1 MSLDLSSKFS
11 LSLRKG
17 NLATLTL
24 LSGSTLSVLT
34 SFNCSTQSSM
44 ELNCEDNSS
53 VSCSS
58 ILTRHS
64 FAILS
69 VVFLSIFNLYTHV
82 TKPRDFIDQL
92 NIAQTLLGLDFGDKT
107 IGIAV
112 SDKSKTIATP
122 IITIK
127 RKGILKD
134 IEKLLPILQEYNVGG
149 IILGLPLSLDGS
161 ENERTE
167 KVRKFAQEL
176 KKCKDIK
183 IAFQDER
190 YSSDVIYK
198 ELRKNSISKDK
209 IKKKIDQMA
218 ASYILQGFLDN
229 AKHTRI

>member
-1 MSLDLSSKFS
+1 M
-11 LSLRKG
+11 
-17 NLATLTL
+17 
-24 LSGSTLSVLT
+24 
-34 SFNCSTQSSM
+34 
-44 ELNCEDNSS
+44 
-53 VSCSS
+53 
-58 ILTRHS
+58 
-64 FAILS
+64 
-69 VVFLSIFNLYTHV
+69 
-82 TKPRDFIDQL
+82 TKPRDFIDQI

-134 IEKLLPILQEYNVGG
+134 IEKLLSILEEYDVGG
-149 IILGLPLSLDGS
+149 IILGLPLSLDGN
-161 ENERTE
+161 ENERTK

-176 KKCKDIK
+176 KRYKDIK
-183 IAFQDER
+183 IAFHDER

-198 ELRKNSISKDK
+198 ELRKNSISKAK

-229 AKHTRI
+229 AKHT

>member
-1 MSLDLSSKFS
+1 M
-11 LSLRKG
+11 
-17 NLATLTL
+17 
-24 LSGSTLSVLT
+24 
-34 SFNCSTQSSM
+34 
-44 ELNCEDNSS
+44 
-53 VSCSS
+53 
-58 ILTRHS
+58 
-64 FAILS
+64 
-69 VVFLSIFNLYTHV
+69 
-82 TKPRDFIDQL
+82 TKPRDFIDKL

-134 IEKLLPILQEYNVGG
+134 IEKLLSILKEYDVGG
-149 IILGLPLSLDGS
+149 IILGLPLSLDGN
-161 ENERTE
+161 ENERSR

-176 KKCKDIK
+176 KRCKDIK
-183 IAFQDER
+183 IAFYDER

-198 ELRKNSISKDK
+198 ELIKNSISNTK

-229 AKHTRI
+229 AKHA

>member
-1 MSLDLSSKFS
+1 
-11 LSLRKG
+11 
-17 NLATLTL
+17 
-24 LSGSTLSVLT
+24 
-34 SFNCSTQSSM
+34 
-44 ELNCEDNSS
+44 
-53 VSCSS
+53 
-58 ILTRHS
+58 
-64 FAILS
+64 
-69 VVFLSIFNLYTHV
+69 V
-82 TKPRDFIDQL
+82 TKPKDFIDQI
-92 NIAQTLLGLDFGDKT
+92 NIVQTLLGLDFGDKT

-134 IEKLLPILQEYNVGG
+134 IEKLISILEEYDVGG
-149 IILGLPLSLDGS
+149 IILGLPLSLDGN

-167 KVRKFAQEL
+167 KVRNFAKEL

-190 YSSDVIYK
+190 YSTDVIYK

-229 AKHTRI
+229 TKQT

>member
-1 MSLDLSSKFS
+1 M
-11 LSLRKG
+11 
-17 NLATLTL
+17 
-24 LSGSTLSVLT
+24 
-34 SFNCSTQSSM
+34 
-44 ELNCEDNSS
+44 
-53 VSCSS
+53 
-58 ILTRHS
+58 I
-64 FAILS
+64 
-69 VVFLSIFNLYTHV
+69 
-82 TKPRDFIDQL
+82 KPRDFIYKI

-134 IEKLLPILQEYNVGG
+134 IEKLLSILEEYDVGG
-149 IILGLPLSLDGS
+149 IVLGLPLSLDGN
-161 ENERTE
+161 ENERTK

-176 KKCKDIK
+176 NRCKDIK
-183 IAFQDER
+183 IAFHDER

-198 ELRKNSISKDK
+198 ELRKNSISNTK

>member
-1 MSLDLSSKFS
+1 M
-11 LSLRKG
+11 
-17 NLATLTL
+17 
-24 LSGSTLSVLT
+24 
-34 SFNCSTQSSM
+34 
-44 ELNCEDNSS
+44 
-53 VSCSS
+53 
-58 ILTRHS
+58 
-64 FAILS
+64 
-69 VVFLSIFNLYTHV
+69 
-82 TKPRDFIDQL
+82 TKPRDFIDQI

-134 IEKLLPILQEYNVGG
+134 IEKLLSILEEYDVGG
-149 IILGLPLSLDGS
+149 IILGLPLSLDGN

-167 KVRKFAQEL
+167 KVRNFAKEI

-218 ASYILQGFLDN
+218 ASYILQGFLDS
-229 AKHTRI
+229 AKYS